1 MSIKRM
7 QKLFGWAG
15 AVCLVATFASTA
27 FAKNNLNCTI
37 VDETGKP
44 LAKQEVILVPVSGGK
59 ETKRKTNDQ
68 GVAEFKGLDDGSYQ
82 VRGAIDGY
90 VIGKSAPIQLSGNS
104 TQTCTYKIA
113 SVSYANGL
121 LQEVLNLTRQ
131 RKFTEAEERGKR
143 AIELLPEESGAYY
156 VLAVAY
162 ASAGKETEGAAAIQ
176 KAAELNPE
184 KYKETVQV
192 VRLTA
197 IGAQADALLA
207 KNDLDG
213 AMKKYEAMLAIKPD
227 ESTVFYNMAVAYGR
241 ANKFDQALK
250 SIDKA
255 IELKPDD
262 LEVQQMKIKLQDM
275 YLKAMDKKLEK

>member
-44 LAKQEVILVPVSGGK
+44 LAKQEVVLVPVSGGK

-113 SVSYANGL
+113 SVNYANGL

-197 IGAQADALLA
+197 IGAQADELLA